1 MASVQADTPVQE
13 VSNEQAEKSTQE
25 TPVLEEK
32 PATSEEAEVVVHE
45 EDDEEEEEE
54 EEKHENTHEEETQNE
69 VKDEK
74 NAGSPI
80 IGEAEPPASFDG
92 EEEAEVEEGDL
103 I

>member
-13 VSNEQAEKSTQE
+13 VSGEQAEKSTQE

-32 PATSEEAEVVVHE
+32 PATSEEAEVVVHDG
-45 EDDEEEEEE
+45 EDDEDEEEEEH
-54 EEKHENTHEEETQNE
+54 EKTIEEETQNK
-69 VKDEK
+69 VKDEE

-80 IGEAEPPASFDG
+80 IGEAEPAASFDD
-92 EEEAEVEEGDL
+92 EAEAEVEEGDL